1 MQVGIYVYNALYHN
15 ISIQFLIPAQIFVLE
30 VIMQTILIIYV
41 INVII
46 PAHYVAILLVVI
58 CVTKTLIEYC
68 KAIGVNAKTV
78 IMMTVH
84 NYV

>member
-1 MQVGIYVYNALYHN
+1 
-15 ISIQFLIPAQIFVLE
+15 
-30 VIMQTILIIYV
+30 MQTILIMYV

-46 PAHYVAILLVVI
+46 TAHYVAILIVVI